1 MLDAVLVVGQPIG
14 DDPSV
19 VDALDGRAE
28 QVRVANEPP
37 DNEALLGR
45 GTPVGPGAELLAR
58 SKGQAGFEDQVERG
72 FGRPA
77 EAAVAGLLEHLAQ
90 SGLAGLGS
98 QPERDVLGK
107 GVGRAY
113 GRGGGVEQSGHGVGG
128 EVGDLVVECEWLH
141 QQHGPARLEMLAGVA
156 GDADRV
162 AHIVQAVEEADQVKT
177 AVIALRV
184 GDLEGGAIDDARLVG
199 PGRAVSMDGAWK
211 SKPQMRL
218 LG

>member
-1 MLDAVLVVGQPIG
+1 M
-14 DDPSV
+14 
-19 VDALDGRAE
+19 
-28 QVRVANEPP
+28 RVANEPP

-58 SKGQAGFEDQVERG
+58 SRSRFEDQVERG

-77 EAAVAGLLEHLAQ
+77 EAAVAGLLEHLAE

-98 QPERDVLGK
+98 QPERDVLEK

-113 GRGGGVEQSGHGVGG
+113 GRGGGVEQSGHGVGSD
-128 EVGDLVVECEWLH
+128 VGDLVVECEWLH
-141 QQHGPARLEMLAGVA
+141 QQHGPAWLEMLVGVA
-156 GDADRV
+156 GNTHRV
-162 AHIVQAVEEADQVKT
+162 AHIVETVEEADQVKT

-184 GDLEGGAIDDARLVG
+184 GDLEGGAIDARPSPLG
-199 PGRAVSMDGAWK
+199 PGVVVSTDGAWK
-211 SKPQMRL
+211 SKPQKRL